1 MKINLG
7 VIIFIFLF
15 SNISKSIEI
24 KSIAV
29 VNNYSISNYD
39 LIKTINILEQ
49 IKNKKIMKKEYSL
62 ILEKLINDKIK
73 IIEIEKNKIEVDNK
87 IINKQLIEKFP
98 NINDANVSKELR
110 NYLFNDLK
118 INYQWNILLN
128 RKFSNKLT
136 VNLTEIEEVMKTRNI
151 PDDKKNSFILMEKN
165 KKLVSV
171 SNSYF
176 NEVSSS
182 TYVERFE

>member
-1 MKINLG
+1 MKIKLG

-24 KSIAV
+24 KSIAI

-49 IKNKKIMKKEYSL
+49 IKNEKIMKKEYNS

-73 IIEIEKNKIEVDNK
+73 IIEIEKNNIEVDNE

-98 NINDANVSKELR
+98 NINDSNVSKELR

-118 INYQWNILLN
+118 MNYQWNILLN

-136 VNLTEIEEVMKTRNI
+136 VNLNEIEEVMKTRNI